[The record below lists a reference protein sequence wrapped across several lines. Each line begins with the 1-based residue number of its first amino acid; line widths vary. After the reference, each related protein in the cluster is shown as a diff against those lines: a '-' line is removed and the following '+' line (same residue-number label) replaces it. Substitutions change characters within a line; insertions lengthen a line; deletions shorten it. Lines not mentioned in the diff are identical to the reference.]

1 MVRIRGAPDL
11 PVAEIRMALLRSRT
25 LILAGVLACA
35 FLGLAARLVVLQVVR
50 HDHLLR
56 VAEKQHSKTIALK
69 PKRGSIVDRH
79 GQPLAVSSSAE
90 SLYALPA
97 RIKDPDRLAGA
108 LAPILDEP
116 AAEIEKR
123 LTAERPFTWV
133 RRKLPPP
140 VAQAVRALGE
150 PGLGFVQESLRLYPN
165 RELAAHLLGFVG
177 ADGQGLEGI
186 EWAWDHDLAGQ
197 SGLTLVERDG
207 LGREVTGIPMVLK
220 PAVPGRGVSL
230 TLDATVQY
238 LAERE
243 IDAAWRRTR
252 SKAAIA
258 VVLDPRTGELLAL
271 AIRPTFNPNSFAT
284 ATPAERRNRA
294 ITDPFEPGSTFKVIL
309 AATALEERVVHPA
322 DRIYGEQGAITVAN
336 TVIHDWKRYGW
347 LTFSEVLQHSSNVGA
362 IKAGLALGKE
372 RFYRYIVGFGFGSLT
387 GLGLPGESR
396 GRVRPPGEWSQLSL
410 ASVSIGQEVSVTAI
424 QMVAAFAAVANGGR
438 LLRPWAVRAVL
449 DPEGREIQSFEPQ
462 VVRQVISPVTT
473 RTLTQILTRVVSEGT
488 GKPAA
493 ILGYDVAGKT
503 GTAKKLDPLT
513 RRYSRAAGVLSFV
526 GFAPAEDARFV
537 MLVLLD
543 EPQTAQWGSEA
554 AAPVFAAVGSRLLRS
569 LNVPPQD
576 TPPVPIVRGVSRE
589 PRVAVASPGVGSRLE
604 RALDG
609 LRMPELVGQRLRP
622 ALAALSAYAV
632 GVEIHGHG
640 VVVAQEPAAGSELRP
655 GTICKLDLAPQA
667 RSYW

>member
-11 PVAEIRMALLRSRT
+11 PVTEIWMALLRSRT

-50 HDHLLR
+50 HDDLLR

-97 RIKDPDRLAGA
+97 RIQDPDRLAGA

-140 VAQAVRALGE
+140 VAQAVRALRE

-177 ADGQGLEGI
+177 ADGQGLEGV
-186 EWAWDHDLAGQ
+186 EWTWDRDLAGQ
-197 SGLTLVERDG
+197 SGLALVERDG
-207 LGREVTGIPMVLK
+207 LGREMTGLPMVLK

-243 IDAAWRRTR
+243 LDAAWRRTR
-252 SKAAIA
+252 SKAALA

-271 AIRPTFNPNSFAT
+271 AIRPTFNPNSFAA
-284 ATPAERRNRA
+284 ATPAEWRNRA

-309 AATALEERVVHPA
+309 AATALEEGVVHPD

-362 IKAGLALGKE
+362 IKAGLALGRE

-410 ASVSIGQEVSVTAI
+410 ASVSIGQEVSVTVI

-449 DPEGREIQSFEPQ
+449 DPAGREIQSFEPR
-462 VVRQVISPVTT
+462 VVRQVISPVTA
-473 RTLTQILTRVVSEGT
+473 RTLTQILTRVVAQGT

-503 GTAKKLDPLT
+503 GTAQKLDPLT
-513 RRYSRAAGVLSFV
+513 RRYSRAPGVLSFV

-576 TPPVPIVRGVSRE
+576 TPPVPIVRGVSTE

-609 LRMPELVGQRLRP
+609 LRMPQLVGQRLRP

>member
-11 PVAEIRMALLRSRT
+11 PVTEIWMALLRSRT

-50 HDHLLR
+50 HDDLLR

-97 RIKDPDRLAGA
+97 RIQDPDRLAGA

-140 VAQAVRALGE
+140 VAQAVRALRE

-177 ADGQGLEGI
+177 ADGQGLEGV
-186 EWAWDHDLAGQ
+186 EWTWDRDLAGQ
-197 SGLTLVERDG
+197 SGLALVERDG
-207 LGREVTGIPMVLK
+207 LGREMTGLPMVLK

-243 IDAAWRRTR
+243 LDAAWRRTR
-252 SKAAIA
+252 SKAALA

-271 AIRPTFNPNSFAT
+271 AIRPTFNPNSFAA
-284 ATPAERRNRA
+284 ATPAEWRNRA

-309 AATALEERVVHPA
+309 AATALEEGVVHPD

-362 IKAGLALGKE
+362 IKAGLALGRE

-410 ASVSIGQEVSVTAI
+410 ASVSIGQEVSVTVI

-449 DPEGREIQSFEPQ
+449 DPAGREIQSFEPR
-462 VVRQVISPVTT
+462 VVRQVISPVTA
-473 RTLTQILTRVVSEGT
+473 RTLTQILTRVVAQGT

-503 GTAKKLDPLT
+503 GTAQKLDPLT
-513 RRYSRAAGVLSFV
+513 RRYSRAPGVLSFV

-576 TPPVPIVRGVSRE
+576 TPPVPIVRGVSTE
-589 PRVAVASPGVGSRLE
+589 PRVVASPGVGSRLE

-609 LRMPELVGQRLRP
+609 LRMPQLVGQRLRP

>member
-11 PVAEIRMALLRSRT
+11 PVTEIWMALLRSRT

-50 HDHLLR
+50 HDDLLR

-97 RIKDPDRLAGA
+97 RIQDPDRLAGA

-140 VAQAVRALGE
+140 VAQAVRALRE

-177 ADGQGLEGI
+177 ADGQGLEGV
-186 EWAWDHDLAGQ
+186 EWTWDRDLAGQ
-197 SGLTLVERDG
+197 SGLALVERDG
-207 LGREVTGIPMVLK
+207 LGREVTGLPMVLK
-220 PAVPGRGVSL
+220 PAVPGRDVSL

-243 IDAAWRRTR
+243 LDAAWRRTR
-252 SKAAIA
+252 SKAALA

-271 AIRPTFNPNSFAT
+271 AIRPTFNPNSFVT
-284 ATPAERRNRA
+284 ATPAEWRNRA

-309 AATALEERVVHPA
+309 AATALEEGVVHPD

-410 ASVSIGQEVSVTAI
+410 ASVSIGQEVSVTVI

-449 DPEGREIQSFEPQ
+449 DPAGREIQSFEPR
-462 VVRQVISPVTT
+462 VVRQVISPFTA

-503 GTAKKLDPLT
+503 GTAQKLDPLT

-554 AAPVFAAVGSRLLRS
+554 AAPVFAAVGSRLLGS

-576 TPPVPIVRGVSRE
+576 TPPVPIVRGVSTE

-609 LRMPELVGQRLRP
+609 LRMPELLGQRLRP